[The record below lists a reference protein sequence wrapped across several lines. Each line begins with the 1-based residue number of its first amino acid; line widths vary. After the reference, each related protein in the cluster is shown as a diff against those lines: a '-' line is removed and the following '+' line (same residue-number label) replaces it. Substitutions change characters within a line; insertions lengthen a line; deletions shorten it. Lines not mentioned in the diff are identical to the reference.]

1 MRLNTLK
8 PALGAKK
15 TAKRLGRG
23 IGSGKGK
30 TCGCGHKG
38 QTARSGY
45 SKKLGFEGGQSP
57 LQRRV
62 PKFGFKSLALGTN
75 AEIRLHE
82 LNKLNSNQLID
93 IKALRNANLI
103 GANIEKVKVILSGK
117 LNKAVTLSGIKATLG
132 ARKAI
137 EKIGGKVE

>member
-8 PALGAKK
+8 PAVGAKRN
-15 TAKRLGRG
+15 AKRLGRG

-45 SKKLGFEGGQSP
+45 SKKRGFEGGQVP

-62 PKFGFKSLALGTN
+62 PKFGFRSLEAKST
-75 AEIRLHE
+75 AEIRLNE
-82 LNKLNSNQLID
+82 LQNLDTKSAID
-93 IKALRNANLI
+93 MEVLRKANLI
-103 GANIEKVKVILSGK
+103 DANVKKVKVILSGK
-117 LNKAVTLSGIKATLG
+117 IEKAVTIKGIKATVG

-137 EKIGGKVE
+137 EAVGGKVE